1 MDGFG
6 IVLLPLCRVTG
17 DDLADGHG
25 MGDDIRNQTFETVN
39 DLLKSWMRLASVV
52 PPSTDTFCLL
62 LQRLNNLNKEYLI
75 AQNYSLTKSEL
86 LNNEVVSQFSAL

>member
-17 DDLADGHG
+17 DDLADGHR

-52 PPSTDTFCLL
+52 PPSADTFCLL

-75 AQNYSLTKSEL
+75 AQNYS
-86 LNNEVVSQFSAL
+86 

>member
-1 MDGFG
+1 MDGFW
-6 IVLLPLCRVTG
+6 IVLLPLCRVAG

-86 LNNEVVSQFSAL
+86 LNNEVVS